1 MSRRLYCVYTS
12 TIRDRGKWL
21 VILREERSDEREE
34 YKELR
39 VRIYRDHG
47 WFTRLIKK
55 NYHKK
60 ISTKYSLRK
69 IKKFITHSICVFS
82 GYYYIMYKEEE
93 INVVDILTRL
103 MQIDETSIIGIE
115 KIISG
120 FLDDDN

>member
-1 MSRRLYCVYTS
+1 MNRRLYCAYTS
-12 TIRDRGKWL
+12 IIRDRGKWL
-21 VILREERSDEREE
+21 VILREERGDEREE

-39 VRIYRDHG
+39 VRVYRDHN
-47 WFTRLIKK
+47 WFKKNIKK
-55 NYHKK
+55 HSHKK

-69 IKKFITHSICVFS
+69 IKKFITHSICAFS
-82 GYYYIMYKEEE
+82 GYYYMYKEEE

-103 MQIDETSIIGIE
+103 MQIDITSIISIE